1 MILKTYLRVFTTDM
15 ATALPLFRQLVGQE
29 PDIHFRVEAW
39 EMVAIGD
46 ILLTAGKEEDLALIR
61 DLLGPLIVE
70 DLEAT
75 RHLLAQ
81 AGATITREAEQ
92 TLTGTAF
99 FAQHA
104 DGTRVEY
111 VQWKPELVERII
123 RRG

>member
-15 ATALPLFRQLVGQE
+15 ATALPVFRQLVNRE
-29 PDIHFRVEAW
+29 PDIHFRVDAW
-39 EMVAIGD
+39 EMVALGD
-46 ILLTAGKEEDLALIR
+46 ILLTTGKAEDLDLIR
-61 DLLGPLIVE
+61 DLLGPLIVD

-81 AGATITREAEQ
+81 AGAVITREAEQ
-92 TLTGTAF
+92 TPTGTAF
-99 FAQHA
+99 FARHA

-123 RRG
+123 KRG